1 MLLRW
6 RPRSAKAPDQPAARR
21 PPPEELPPALL
32 RRLQWTVLRPVATR
46 LGGDERSTLRGP
58 GLELTEVR
66 EYQPGDDVR
75 HIDWNI
81 TARTDAPHVRESYA
95 EHALD
100 VWLLLDLSASIDWGT
115 ARCLKRDRLIAFV
128 AAAGQIL
135 GQHGHRLGAVL
146 FDDRPVRLIPPG
158 AGRAHLRQLV
168 ARLREQP
175 RQAPAARAGQAPA
188 ASSGQAGRTD
198 LAAALAHAGPALRR
212 RALVIVVSDF
222 LVPDGWQQPLGRLAA
237 RHEVVA
243 VRLSDPR
250 EVALPDVGVIT
261 LEDPETGRQRVIDT
275 GDRRLRE
282 RFAEAAR
289 DQTARVRADLAAC
302 GVDTLWLDTDEDLL
316 RPLVRFLDA
325 RRLRRRSRAVG

>member
-21 PPPEELPPALL
+21 RPPEELPPALL

-81 TARTDAPHVRESYA
+81 TARTDTPYVRESYA
-95 EHALD
+95 ERALD

-128 AAAGQIL
+128 AAAGRIL
-135 GQHGHRLGAVL
+135 GQHGHRLGAIL
-146 FDDRPVRLIPPG
+146 FDDRPVRLIPPA
-158 AGRAHLRQLV
+158 AGRGHVRQLV

-175 RQAPAARAGQAPA
+175 RQASAGP
-188 ASSGQAGRTD
+188 AGRTD
-198 LAAALAHAGPALRR
+198 LAAALAHLGPVLRR
-212 RALVIVVSDF
+212 RSLVIVVSDF

-243 VRLSDPR
+243 ARLSDPR

-282 RFAEAAR
+282 RFAAAA
-289 DQTARVRADLAAC
+289 DAQTARVRADLAAC

-316 RPLVRFLDA
+316 CPLVRFLDA
-325 RRLRRRSRAVG
+325 RRLRRRSRVVG